1 MNRFFKRIILTWI
14 AVWLLVDIMILV
26 NNHYGFYNSE
36 IIVINADNLG
46 KYLKNNFIRSLN
58 ANGLPLQLSGSGKDI
73 QYNYPDGFGKIWLQ
87 KQIRKEFEGVGAN
100 AKFDWKTS
108 NIGFDITLNNMD
120 IKSYKVRFRKKGN
133 INSGLI
139 AIIIDDFGYFWDER
153 VNELMKMEIPMAFA
167 VIPGHEHSE
176 RIALE
181 SLNNQ
186 KELILHLPMEPIKQ
200 QGRAENFLLK
210 GKMTENEMRNII
222 EAALNGVPGAS
233 GINNHQGSKMT
244 GDLRGIKRF
253 LAVIRPLNLYFIDS
267 VTHASSVAYTE
278 ALQMGIPAS
287 RRTIFLDDSED
298 NKTIEYRLDELKK
311 RARDEGRAIGIGH
324 VNAKMISALKK
335 EIPSMIEEG
344 FQFVFPSQL
353 VN

>member
-1 MNRFFKRIILTWI
+1 MNRYFKRIILIWI
-14 AVWLLVDIMILV
+14 AVWLIIDVLIIV
-26 NNHYGFYNSE
+26 NNHYGFFSNE
-36 IIVINADNLG
+36 IIVINSDNIE
-46 KYLKNNFIRSLN
+46 KYLEKNLIRSLK
-58 ANGLPLQLSGSGKDI
+58 AKGLPLQLSGGGNDVY
-73 QYNYPDGFGKIWLQ
+73 YNYPEGFGKYWLQ
-87 KQIRKEFEGVGAN
+87 EEIKREFEGVGAN
-100 AKFDWKTS
+100 AKFTWKS
-108 NIGFDITLNNMD
+108 NNSGFDITLNNAD

-153 VNELMKMEIPMAFA
+153 VSNLMEIEIPMAFA
-167 VIPGHEHSE
+167 VIPGHEHSK
-176 RIALE
+176 RIAQE
-181 SLNNQ
+181 SLNYR

-200 QGRAENFLLK
+200 QGREENILLK
-210 GKMTENEMRNII
+210 GKMSEKEMRNII

-244 GDLRGIKRF
+244 GDSKGIKRF

-298 NKTIEYRLDELKK
+298 IKTIEYRLDELKK
-311 RARDEGRAIGIGH
+311 KARDEGWAIGIGH
-324 VNAKMISALKK
+324 VNAKTISALKK
-335 EIPSMIEEG
+335 EIPSMIEDG